1 MKAVILAGGAGTRL
15 AEETSVRPKPMVTIG
30 SEPILWHIMKLY
42 AHAGVT
48 EFVIAVGYKGYLIKE
63 YFANYRL
70 HRGDVT
76 INLGSGTVDYHRVAV
91 EPWRVTLVD
100 TGDETMTG
108 GRLRRLRP
116 YLDPD
121 EPFFMTY
128 GDGVCDL
135 DLQDQASFHV
145 AHGRLATITAIR
157 PPGRFGAL
165 SLSGSNVTGFLEKP
179 LGDGNYINGGF
190 FVLSPRV
197 LDLIGGDSTVWE
209 QEPLEALV
217 AQDQLQA
224 YRHDGFW
231 QCMDNM
237 RDKLQLEERWNSGQ
251 APWKNWA

>member
-1 MKAVILAGGAGTRL
+1 MKAVILAGGTGTRL
-15 AEETSVRPKPMVTIG
+15 AEETSVRPKPMVNIG
-30 SEPILWHIMKLY
+30 HEPLLWHIMKLY
-42 AHAGVT
+42 AQAGVT
-48 EFVIAVGYKGYLIKE
+48 EFIIAVGYKGYLIKE

-76 INLGSGTVDYHRVAV
+76 FDLASGTVDYHRITV

-100 TGDETMTG
+100 TGDDTMTG

-116 YLDPD
+116 YLDND

-135 DLQDQASFHV
+135 DMQDQARFHA
-145 AHGRLATITAIR
+145 AHGRLATITAVR

-190 FVLSPRV
+190 FLLSPRV
-197 LDLIGGDSTVWE
+197 LDLIAGDSTVWE
-209 QEPLEALV
+209 REPLEALV

-231 QCMDNM
+231 QCMDNV
-237 RDKLQLEERWNSGQ
+237 RDKQQLEARWNSGH
-251 APWKNWA
+251 APWKSWA